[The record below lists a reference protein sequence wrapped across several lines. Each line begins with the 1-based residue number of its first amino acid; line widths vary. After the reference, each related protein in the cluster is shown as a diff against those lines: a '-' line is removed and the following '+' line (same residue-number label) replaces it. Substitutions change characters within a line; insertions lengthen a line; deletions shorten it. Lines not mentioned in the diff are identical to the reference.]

1 MNKEAKRGLPMS
13 VISILR
19 STRQVARRSVAVLAL
34 GGAAVSGV
42 QAGTVGAFDI
52 ANAPLQM
59 APIAPILAL
68 QDNVTYFTPAAGRIP
83 ANDTQVGFLVGSGAY
98 TAQQVS
104 GNTLNRVTVTFE
116 AWVTDPAQTITFRQP
131 EVYLAGLP
139 SACSWDNLPANRKTI
154 TCSYRQT
161 RQGDIVLPA
170 FAVFFNAPAK
180 VVNGTADVDGTDFI
194 NTSLRITYAEG
205 SNGSNSQPSN
215 SDLLI
220 PQDKNRVRL
229 GTNNPINIKSAVAK
243 NGANL
248 FTGDAGIPRNEN
260 AKRLTQLLRVPA
272 LAGPYTVS
280 TIDITAVSGTN
291 MINPTLEESNCM
303 TAGNFQSCPVYET
316 KIVDPVSGLKTEFN
330 DPNNPLVLVYRIDGS
345 NLKRSLSQIVSAVTL
360 TYSFSATDIE
370 LPIGACVNG
379 KPNGD
384 GTPCLL
390 VPGQC
395 FRNQQSTQNAFN
407 GAVLGRQ
414 ADLVGDCEWVTI
426 SRGNGFVR
434 IR

>member
-1 MNKEAKRGLPMS
+1 MHVSS
-13 VISILR
+13 VLNA
-19 STRQVARRSVAVLAL
+19 ARRGARRPLVALAL
-34 GGAAVSGV
+34 ACAAAPGV
-42 QAGTVGAFDI
+42 FAGTVGAFDI
-52 ANAPLQM
+52 ANAPLQT

-68 QDNVTYFTPAAGRIP
+68 QNNVTYFTPASGRIP
-83 ANDTQVGFLVGSGAY
+83 ANETQAGFLVGSGAY
-98 TAQQVS
+98 TAQQIS

-139 SACSWDNLPANRKTI
+139 SACTWDNLPANRKTI
-154 TCSYRQT
+154 TCFYRQT

-170 FAVFFNAPAK
+170 FTVFFNAPAK
-180 VVNGTADVDGTDFI
+180 VINGTADADGTDFI

-220 PQDKNRVRL
+220 PQANNTVLL
-229 GTNNPINIKSAVAK
+229 GTNNPVNIKSGVAK
-243 NGANL
+243 GGANL
-248 FTGDAGIPRNEN
+248 FTGDAGIPRNES
-260 AKRLTQLLRVPA
+260 AKRLTQLLRVPT
-272 LAGPYTVS
+272 LAGSYTVS

-291 MINPTLEESNCM
+291 TIDPSLAESNCS

-316 KIVDPVSGLKTEFN
+316 KIVDPVTGLKTEFN
-330 DPNNPLVLVYRIDGS
+330 DPNAPLVLVYRIDGS
-345 NLKRSLSQIVSAVTL
+345 NLKRSLTQIVSGATL
-360 TYSFSATDIE
+360 TYSFTATGAE
-370 LPIGACVNG
+370 LPVGACTNG
-379 KPNGD
+379 QPNPD

-390 VPGQC
+390 VAPQC
-395 FRNQQSTQNAFN
+395 FRNLQSTQNAFN
-407 GAVLGRQ
+407 GAVVGRQ

>member
-1 MNKEAKRGLPMS
+1 MNVLK
-13 VISILR
+13 ILR
-19 STRQVARRSVAVLAL
+19 SARHVARRSIAALAL
-34 GGAAVSGV
+34 GGAAVTGA

-52 ANAPLQM
+52 ANAPLQT

-68 QDNVTYFTPAAGRIP
+68 QDNVTYFTPAAGRFP
-83 ANDTQVGFLVGSGAY
+83 ANDTQVGFQVGSGAY
-98 TAQQVS
+98 TAKQVS

-139 SACSWDNLPANRKTI
+139 PACTWDNLPASRKTI
-154 TCSYRQT
+154 TCFYRQT
-161 RQGDIVLPA
+161 RQGDIVLPS

-180 VVNGTADVDGTDFI
+180 VVNGTADEEGTDFI

-205 SNGSNSQPSN
+205 SNGSNSQPQNSN
-215 SDLLI
+215 LLI
-220 PQDKNRVRL
+220 PQDRNRVTL
-229 GTNNPINIKSAVAK
+229 GTNNPVNIKSAVAK

-260 AKRLTQLLRVPA
+260 NKRLTQLLRIPGLTDPGNPA
-272 LAGPYTVS
+272 PYTVA
-280 TIDITAVSGTN
+280 TIDITE
-291 MINPTLEESNCM
+291 NPTCAE
-303 TAGNFQSCPVYET
+303 GNFKTCPIYET
-316 KIVDPVSGLKTEFN
+316 TIVNPVSGLKTVFP
-330 DPNNPLVLVYRIDGS
+330 DPDNPLILVYRIDGS
-345 NLKRSLSQIVSAVTL
+345 NLGTGRSLRQIESGATL
-360 TYSFSATDIE
+360 YYSFTATDIE
-370 LPIGACVNG
+370 RQVGACING
-379 KPNGD
+379 QPNGD

-390 VPGQC
+390 VPAQC
-395 FRNQQSTQNAFN
+395 FNNLNATRNAFD
-407 GAVLGRQ
+407 GALLGRQ